1 MSDSFDP
8 RTHVARPDELA
19 GRVIAITGASS
30 GIGRAVALACA
41 KFGATV
47 ILIGRNARKLETVHG
62 EIEAAGGPEPTIAVL
77 DLEKALASDYD
88 QLASAVSERFGRL
101 DGLLHNAGLLGTLS
115 PIEHYDVPTWCRVMH
130 VNVTAAFALTQV
142 LIPALKQSQD
152 ASVLFTSSS
161 VGRRGRAYWGAY
173 AVSKF
178 ATEGFMQILASEVEN
193 ITSIRVN
200 SLNPGRARTMMRRQA
215 YPAEDINTLPLPE
228 TLTGPYIALLGPAS
242 RGITG
247 ETFDAQPRLPRNPTA
262 QRGIVGAGAGFERA
276 RPDRTIWALDTGTR
290 RSQRVAAR

>member
-8 RTHVARPDELA
+8 RTHSASPGELA

-41 KFGATV
+41 RFGATI
-47 ILIGRNARKLETVHG
+47 ILIGRNPRKLEAVHG

-77 DLEKALASDYD
+77 DLEKAVASDYD
-88 QLASAVSERFGRL
+88 QLASAVSARFGRL
-101 DGLLHNAGLLGTLS
+101 DGLLHNAGILGTLS

-130 VNVTAAFALTQV
+130 INVTAAFALTQV
-142 LIPALKQSQD
+142 LLPALKQSQD
-152 ASVLFTSSS
+152 AAILFTSSS
-161 VGRRGRAYWGAY
+161 VGRLGRAYWGAY

-178 ATEGFMQILASEVEN
+178 ATEGLMQVLASEVEN

-228 TLTGPYIALLGPAS
+228 TLTGPYVALLGPAS
-242 RGITG
+242 KGVTG
-247 ETFDAQPRLPRNPTA
+247 KTFDAQ
-262 QRGIVGAGAGFERA
+262 
-276 RPDRTIWALDTGTR
+276 
-290 RSQRVAAR
+290 AATP

>member
-8 RTHVARPDELA
+8 RAHIARPDELA

-88 QLASAVSERFGRL
+88 QLAAAISERFGRL

-142 LIPALKQSQD
+142 LIPALKQSPD

-228 TLTGPYIALLGPAS
+228 TLTGPYIALLGPGS

-247 ETFDAQPRLPRNPTA
+247 QTFDAQPPTN
-262 QRGIVGAGAGFERA
+262 
-276 RPDRTIWALDTGTR
+276 
-290 RSQRVAAR
+290 